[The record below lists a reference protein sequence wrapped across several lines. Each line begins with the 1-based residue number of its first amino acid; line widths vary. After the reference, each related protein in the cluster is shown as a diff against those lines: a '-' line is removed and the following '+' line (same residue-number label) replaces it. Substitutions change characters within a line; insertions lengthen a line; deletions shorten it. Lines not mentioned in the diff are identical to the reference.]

1 MELTLNDTSRKAVL
15 LLVALMIALTTG
27 CGDGFFSS
35 GGGQFNGF
43 LSRRIVESMGSMG
56 GAEVDLV
63 ELAACEVRESTDPD
77 ARCEGVS
84 DTQIE
89 VFLDGESII
98 FDFSNGT
105 KGGKISPSEFEGY
118 IVSVTEDSRMPRILE
133 AILDATQSTIDSR
146 DLDVQYDDTTVAVN
160 FHGLAYDDATFVK
173 IDLVFDDA
181 P

>member
-1 MELTLNDTSRKAVL
+1 MEIKLNNTFRKAVL
-15 LLVALMIALTTG
+15 VLVALLFALTTG
-27 CGDGFFSS
+27 CGDGFFNKAGDPFNSS
-35 GGGQFNGF
+35 

-63 ELAACEVRESTDPD
+63 ELTACEVRESNDPD

-84 DTQIE
+84 GTQIE

-98 FDFSNGT
+98 FDFSNVT
-105 KGGKISPSEFEGY
+105 KGGKISASEFEGY
-118 IVSVTEDSRMPRILE
+118 IVSVTEDSRMPRILQ
-133 AILDATQSTIDSR
+133 AILDATQSTIESE
-146 DLDVQYDDTTVAVN
+146 DLDVQFDDTTVAVN
-160 FHGLAYDDATFVK
+160 FQGLAYDDATFVK